1 MARSG
6 ESPEGQRGPEG
17 PESKIPSRGWG
28 QDVRTAAQDVGSAL
42 QSSVAPVAKRV
53 GAAFE
58 RGMTGVGQA
67 LEDPAAGVPGELLR
81 QADLPE
87 LDSGNP
93 LSSLA
98 IRLDRESDLWR
109 SVAMRQL
116 ARAAWMDRIAISTSV
131 VSLVGVMVLAAI
143 AAFRALFASGG
154 GGLVGAG
161 QGAGVALLLLVGA
174 LLVLLGSWRLTRAA
188 GQIRAGQ
195 IAVAR
200 EALSRADVGEL
211 RLQRLAVLLETRGLD
226 PEAYRAALRQLESE
240 IRAT

>member
-6 ESPEGQRGPEG
+6 ESPEGH
-17 PESKIPSRGWG
+17 IPSRGWG
-28 QDVRTAAQDVGSAL
+28 QDVRTAAQDVGSAI
-42 QSSVAPVAKRV
+42 QGSVAPVAKRV

-58 RGMTGVGQA
+58 RGVTGVGQA
-67 LEDPAAGVPGELLR
+67 LEDPAAGVGGELLR

-154 GGLVGAG
+154 LVGAG

-200 EALSRADVGEL
+200 DALSRADVGEL

-226 PEAYRAALRQLESE
+226 PDAYRAALRQLESE